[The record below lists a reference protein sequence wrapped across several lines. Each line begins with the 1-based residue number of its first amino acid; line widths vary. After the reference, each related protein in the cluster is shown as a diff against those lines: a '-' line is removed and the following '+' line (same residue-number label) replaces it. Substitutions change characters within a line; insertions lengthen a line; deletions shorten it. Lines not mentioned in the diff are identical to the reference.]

1 MGCIVDLAE
10 NTDIIDR
17 RGSWYSYRGE
27 NFAQGRDNA
36 VRYLINQPAVTQ
48 EIEAA
53 LRTALADNDPEAE
66 QNRA

>member
-1 MGCIVDLAE
+1 
-10 NTDIIDR
+10 
-17 RGSWYSYRGE
+17 SWYSYRGE